1 MTPEIRGIEHWVD
14 NKGVKLYVWEK
25 YAGSPAA
32 KRAVVLAHG
41 SGTGGRE
48 SFDLQVPGKQPTY
61 SLMDYLA
68 HEGFDVFAPD
78 VRGFGRSS
86 HPETHTEIFQHFLD
100 LNAVIDYVRQL
111 RSVEQVGLLAWSYA
125 NQYAGILV
133 MKRPE
138 TVHRY
143 VAYAMHHLYSPD
155 MARRRPK
162 LDWYQNNVYVER
174 KEAEWKPRFFSM
186 TPAEV
191 NDPDVVDAYS
201 KAAAQVEKRTPTGPD
216 RDRIT
221 SMQPWISP
229 KLMRV
234 PTMVIHGQ
242 YDDQAD
248 LDGGIPFFERLAHPY
263 KKYVVVPNAGHMC
276 HLQQSYAVFQREVAS
291 WFRGP

>member
-1 MTPEIRGIEHWVD
+1 MKQEFSGVEHWIE
-14 NKGVKLYVWEK
+14 NKGVDLYVWEK
-25 YAGSPAA
+25 YAGSPVA
-32 KRAVVLAHG
+32 KKVVVLVHG
-41 SGTGGRE
+41 SGTAGRE

-61 SLMDYLA
+61 SLMDHLA
-68 HEGFDVFAPD
+68 GEGFDVFAPD

-86 HPETHTEIFQHFLD
+86 RPETHTEIFEHYLD
-100 LNAVIDYVRQL
+100 LNAVVDFVRQL
-111 RSVEQVGLLAWSYA
+111 RGVEKVSLLAWSYA
-125 NQYAGILV
+125 NQYAGMLV
-133 MKRPE
+133 MRRPE
-138 TVHRY
+138 TVDRY

-162 LDWYQNNVYVER
+162 LEWYRKNVYVER
-174 KEAEWKPRFFSM
+174 KAADWKPRFFSM

-191 NDPDVVDAYS
+191 SDPEVVEAYS

-216 RDRIT
+216 LDRIT

-248 LDGGIPFFERLAHPY
+248 LDGGLPFFEKLANPY
-263 KKYVVVPNAGHMC
+263 KKYVVVPDAGHMG
-276 HLQQSYAVFQREVAS
+276 HLQKGYTVFHREVAS